1 MKLLVLTQN
10 NCRYCGMVKQFLD
23 DQQAEYET
31 VNMSDQPEYQAKYDV
46 MGAPT
51 VVLLDDEEVIAKVT
65 GFDPSTLE
73 TLIEQL

>member
-10 NCRYCGMVKQFLD
+10 NCRYCGMVKQYLD
-23 DQQAEYET
+23 DAEVDYET
-31 VNMSDQPEYQAKYDV
+31 INMSDQPVYQEKYDV

-51 VVLLDDEEVIAKVT
+51 VILLDDEEVIAKTT
-65 GFDPSTLE
+65 GFNPETLD